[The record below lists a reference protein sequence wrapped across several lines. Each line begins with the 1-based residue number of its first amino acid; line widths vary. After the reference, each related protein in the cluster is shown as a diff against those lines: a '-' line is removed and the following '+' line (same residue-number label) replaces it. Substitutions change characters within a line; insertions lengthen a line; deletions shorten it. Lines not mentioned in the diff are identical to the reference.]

1 VDNDPSSSVR
11 IAVLIDADN
20 TSPKYA
26 EALLEELAK
35 YGTPTIKRAYG
46 DFSSQR
52 LSGWTRELNAR
63 AIRAI
68 HQNAFTVG
76 KNSTDSALIID
87 AMDLLYAGNVEA
99 FALVSS
105 DSDFTGLALRLRESG
120 KVVYGLGRQR
130 TPQSLQNA
138 CDRFIALEVLGEDSG
153 ASDSAESSS
162 THAATPAAGSP
173 AEELDGADE
182 GPQLNLESALTR
194 AVNATADDEGWSSV
208 SAIGNH
214 LSRTQASFD
223 PRNFGHAKL
232 SSLVS
237 AQPYLESITEGRQ
250 ILVRLKGTPAKG
262 AADKGAADKGAVDK
276 APAGKDDAS
285 KASTTTSEPT
295 KASAT
300 KGEARTGTSRRG
312 AARKTAAEK
321 TASEDAPKAEAAGQ
335 TSGTSEADASETTE
349 APPAKAPATKRTA
362 AKRGAARSR
371 NKVAADEAGADED
384 AAAQATT
391 SGPEVTPTVRKRT
404 TRKRTAAS
412 ATTDQAEPSQ
422 PEPAPAETAQ
432 PEAVQPEATQ
442 PEPTRTE
449 PARPV
454 VTRTTRSARKAANT
468 KS

>member
-162 THAATPAAGSP
+162 GHAAAPAAGSP

-262 AADKGAADKGAVDK
+262 AADKGAVDK

-312 AARKTAAEK
+312 AAKKTAAEK
-321 TASEDAPKAEAAGQ
+321 TASEDAPKAEAAGES
-335 TSGTSEADASETTE
+335 SGTSDADASETTE

>member
-1 VDNDPSSSVR
+1 MDHDPSSSVR

-138 CDRFIALEVLGEDSG
+138 CDRFIALEVLGEE
-153 ASDSAESSS
+153 SADAE
-162 THAATPAAGSP
+162 PAGDAPDSP
-173 AEELDGADE
+173 APDDDA
-182 GPQLNLESALTR
+182 PKINLEGVLTR
-194 AVNATADDEGWSSV
+194 AVNATADDEGWSTV
-208 SAIGNH
+208 SSIGNH

-232 SSLVS
+232 SSLVA
-237 AQPYLESITEGRQ
+237 AQPYLESRTEGRQ
-250 ILVRLKGTPAKG
+250 ILVRLAGRPAKGTKSAPAKQPPAKQPPAKQAASKQAPAKTPAKDSG
-262 AADKGAADKGAVDK
+262 KQDAASQEAPAEVAAEK
-276 APAGKDDAS
+276 APA
-285 KASTTTSEPT
+285 
-295 KASAT
+295 
-300 KGEARTGTSRRG
+300 
-312 AARKTAAEK
+312 
-321 TASEDAPKAEAAGQ
+321 Q
-335 TSGTSEADASETTE
+335 
-349 APPAKAPATKRTA
+349 APPAEAPAAQAPAKKAPAKRA
-362 AKRGAARSR
+362 SRSR
-371 NKVAADEAGADED
+371 K
-384 AAAQATT
+384 AAASEPATT
-391 SGPEVTPTVRKRT
+391 TAPETAPAAGPGESAPSRPTVTKT
-404 TRKRTAAS
+404 ARKRTAKATAS
-412 ATTDQAEPSQ
+412 AAEPTA
-422 PEPAPAETAQ
+422 EPAAEPTAPPASAE
-432 PEAVQPEATQ
+432 PTQ
-442 PEPTRTE
+442 PEPTKAE
-449 PARPV
+449 PGKPV
-454 VTRTTRSARKAANT
+454 VTRRTRTPRKTAAT
-468 KS
+468 ES